1 MASNVIDDRDESFI
15 SKFRDLFIEE
25 NDADSVGISPYAS
38 VSEADLCTYY
48 TVEDYLSHFGR
59 HNKSSFAIASLN
71 IRSLPGQWDAL
82 RLLVQELN
90 GGTVKLSVL
99 CLQDIWCVPTYEDF
113 TLDGYHP
120 IFYSPSGRT
129 RNAGGG
135 VACRCDSNLACT
147 RIPDLS
153 IFEPHMFKS
162 VFVKIEVTPRKFIV
176 VGNIYKPPNAA
187 ISDFNTTLAFIL
199 EKIHEQYSGAYDVQL
214 CLDSNIDLFQISS
227 NSQHSEYFNTLLAAG
242 HLPLITVPTRT
253 AEVTRSNGGSGITQT
268 LIDHITSKR
277 PVPPPSGVIRHYMS
291 DHDICF
297 SSQELS
303 HAKPP
308 KSKVYTPKNY

>member
-1 MASNVIDDRDESFI
+1 MIMASNIIDDRDESFI
-15 SKFRDLFIEE
+15 SKFRDSFIEE
-25 NDADSVGISPYAS
+25 NDADSAGISPYAS

-59 HNKSSFAIASLN
+59 RNKNSFAIASLN

-90 GGTVKLSVL
+90 CGTVKLSVL
-99 CLQDIWCVPTYEDF
+99 CLQEIWCIPPYEDF
-113 TLDGYHP
+113 ALDGYHP
-120 IFYSPSGRT
+120 IFYSQRDPSGRN

-135 VACRCDSNLACT
+135 VALWCDSDLACT
-147 RIPDLS
+147 RLPDLS
-153 IFEPHMFKS
+153 IFEPHVFES

-176 VGNIYKPPNAA
+176 VGNIYRPPNAN

-227 NSQHSEYFNTLLAAG
+227 SSTHGDYFNTLLAAG

-253 AEVTRSNGGSGITQT
+253 AEVTRNGRSGVTRT

-277 PVPPPSGVIRHYMS
+277 PVPPPQV
-291 DHDICF
+291 
-297 SSQELS
+297 
-303 HAKPP
+303 
-308 KSKVYTPKNY
+308 

>member
-1 MASNVIDDRDESFI
+1 MIMASNVIDDRDESFI
-15 SKFRDLFIEE
+15 SKFRDYFIEE
-25 NDADSVGISPYAS
+25 NDADSAGISPYAS

-59 HNKSSFAIASLN
+59 HNKNSFAIASLN
-71 IRSLPGQWDAL
+71 IRSLPSQWDAL

-90 GGTVKLSVL
+90 CGTVKLSVL
-99 CLQDIWCVPTYEDF
+99 CLQEIWCVPPYEDF
-113 TLDGYHP
+113 ALDGYHP
-120 IFYSPSGRT
+120 IFYSQRDPSGRN

-135 VACRCDSNLACT
+135 VALWCDSNLACT

-153 IFEPHMFKS
+153 IFEPHVFES

-176 VGNIYKPPNAA
+176 VGNIYRPPNAA

-227 NSQHSEYFNTLLAAG
+227 SSQHSEYFNTLLAAG

-277 PVPPPSGVIRHYMS
+277 PVPPPLR
-291 DHDICF
+291 C
-297 SSQELS
+297 
-303 HAKPP
+303 
-308 KSKVYTPKNY
+308 N